1 MFKQLLYGLVGG
13 LSTIANKK
21 ATFINY
27 AKQFLKQAPISHR
40 KLQPYLPQLVDKV
53 FEYSKEMKYEL
64 ADEVDLIEGTLYMFV
79 KRFAEEEIDNLPVN
93 GSASITAGFKIYSD
107 FLEEYS
113 IK

>member
-1 MFKQLLYGLVGG
+1 MLKQLLYGLVGG
-13 LSTIANKK
+13 LSTMANKK

-27 AKQFLKQAPISHR
+27 AKQFLKQAPVSYA
-40 KLQPYLPQLVDKV
+40 KLQPHLPQLIDKV
-53 FEYSKEMKYEL
+53 FEYSKTCGYEL

-93 GSASITAGFKIYSD
+93 GSASITEGFRVYRD
-107 FLEEYS
+107 FLEEYP